1 MEFIIYFIFG
11 ASKYWHELYRTQAN
25 RTINETREK
34 TLRDLRPEMEGGKNT
49 AMLRGLDRGS
59 LPQKR
64 YLVSYFLVFACNHFT
79 ALAHC
84 YAMLSALNNCR
95 RFAVLFVNFDSNCRF
110 FYWSCW
116 FSFWMLTHTWLAK
129 TVERPSLFLLV
140 YSRWDSS
147 SDPRQPRTKS
157 QCVNYRYSIIQE
169 FYLSKKKIFTN
180 FKRTIPWN

>member
-34 TLRDLRPEMEGGKNT
+34 ILRDLRPEMEGGENT

-129 TVERPSLFLLV
+129 TVERPSLFLLILSLRFEFGSSPTPNEIPMCKLSIFN
-140 YSRWDSS
+140 YSR
-147 SDPRQPRTKS
+147 
-157 QCVNYRYSIIQE
+157 I
-169 FYLSKKKIFTN
+169 LSVKKKNIHKF
-180 FKRTIPWN
+180 